1 MGMDYSKV
9 SEWVIR
15 EDSFNPLAL
24 GKCEAIM
31 SLGNGYIGVRSA
43 TEERYL
49 RETRDTFVAGTF
61 NKFDENEVTELP
73 NSADMMAI
81 ELTINGEPFDLT
93 VGSME
98 EYTRELNIRT
108 GELKRSVIWTS
119 PKGAK
124 VLFTSYRVVSLKEL
138 HWIAQRVEVTPLGA
152 DVTVKIRS
160 GINGTMT
167 NTGSQH
173 FSEGDKRFYDKR
185 FIQFVQRTTQSG
197 IDFVNTTAHKLAL
210 GGRELEQDAQVF
222 IERREI
228 FARYEVVVK
237 AGELLE
243 IEKYSNVYTTRDADA
258 GSCAE
263 VSERTCGGNA
273 DAANADV
280 INASAQAVAI
290 NETETVQK
298 LITAGLQKKGLAD
311 CKEMAASGYRSIAD
325 ASAAEWEKEVWEA
338 APIYIEGSC
347 GAEETSDKKTN
358 SADLDQF
365 AVRFAQY
372 HMRVMVPAHDNRMN
386 IGAKGLSGEGYKGHC
401 FWDTEIF
408 LLPYYIFTN
417 PETARKLEEYRY
429 LSLPGAHAK
438 AEHNGY
444 QGAMFPWESAWLDD
458 GEVTP
463 EYCDVDILTGLPI
476 KVWSG
481 IIEQHITSDVAFGAW
496 QYAVITGD
504 EDFMDRYGYE
514 LIMDTARFWASRMEP
529 AADGSYHINDVVGPD
544 EFREHVND
552 NAFTNYMAKWNME
565 KAMEYY
571 HVLKEEKPEIFAAL
585 NKKMNLDDAYGKW
598 EDACRHIFLPQPTA
612 EGVLPQDDRYLSCCD
627 IDLTKYKQQEHI
639 GGIMRDY
646 NLEQI
651 NQIQVS
657 KQADVLVLFF
667 LLEDQFT
674 PEVKAATWKY
684 YEQRTI
690 HDSSLSLS
698 THAVLACDMGQTDM
712 AYDLYQKAAMI
723 DLGPF
728 MGSSNAGIHAASFGG
743 SWQCVVY
750 GFGGVRMLGGKLR
763 INPVLPDAW
772 DRLSYTIIWKG
783 QKLAVAVTK
792 KEITIENLTS
802 MMPIELE
809 VAGKERVVIGNLTV
823 AL

>member
-9 SEWVIR
+9 SDWIIR
-15 EDSFNPLAL
+15 EDSFQPMAL

-31 SLGNGYIGVRSA
+31 SLGNGYIGIRSA

-49 RETRDTFVAGTF
+49 RETRGAFVAGTF

-73 NSADMMAI
+73 NAADMMAI
-81 ELTINGEPFDLT
+81 ELSIDGEPFDLT
-93 VGSME
+93 AGSME
-98 EYTRELNIRT
+98 GYSRELNIKT
-108 GELKRSVIWTS
+108 GELKRSVLWIS
-119 PKGAK
+119 PSGKK
-124 VLFTSYRVVSLKEL
+124 VSLTFYRVVSLKEL
-138 HWIAQRVEVTPLGA
+138 HWIAQRIELTPLDE

-197 IDFVNTTAHKLAL
+197 IDFVNTTSHRLVL
-210 GGRELEQDAQVF
+210 GGKAVDQEAQVF

-228 FARYEVVVK
+228 FAGYETEVK

-243 IEKYSNVYTTRDADA
+243 IEKYSNVFTTRDFDA
-258 GSCAE
+258 PLMMTTDAQEAVTAE
-263 VSERTCGGNA
+263 
-273 DAANADV
+273 
-280 INASAQAVAI
+280 
-290 NETETVQK
+290 
-298 LITAGLQKKGLAD
+298 LQKMGLIA
-311 CKEMAASGYRSIAD
+311 CKTMEAMGYRKIAEE
-325 ASAAEWEKEVWEA
+325 SAEEWDQEVWSQ
-338 APIYIEGSC
+338 APICIEGSQE
-347 GAEETSDKKTN
+347 A
-358 SADLDQF
+358 ALDQF
-365 AVRFAQY
+365 ALRFAQY

-417 PETARKLEEYRY
+417 PEIARKLEEYRY

-481 IIEQHITSDVAFGAW
+481 IIEQHITADVAFGAW
-496 QYAVITGD
+496 QYAIITGD
-504 EDFMDRYGYE
+504 EEFMNQYGYE
-514 LIMDTARFWASRMEP
+514 LIMDTACFWASRLESGE
-529 AADGSYHINDVVGPD
+529 DGFYHINDVVGPD

-552 NAFTNYMAKWNME
+552 NAFTNYMARWNMS

-571 HVLKEEKPEIFAAL
+571 QILKEEKPELFAKL
-585 NKKMNLDDAYGKW
+585 NAKMNLDDAYEKW
-598 EDACRHIFLPQPTA
+598 ADGCKHIFLPQPN
-612 EGVLPQDDRYLSCCD
+612 EQNVLPQDDRYLSCRD

-667 LLEDQFT
+667 LLEDQFS

-698 THAVLACDMGQTDM
+698 THAVLACDMGEEKM
-712 AYDLYQKAAMI
+712 AYDLFRQASMI

-728 MGSSNAGIHAASFGG
+728 MGSSNMGIHAASFGG
-743 SWQCVVY
+743 VWQCVVY

-763 INPVLPDAW
+763 INPLLPKQW
-772 DRLSYTIIWKG
+772 SRLSYTIIWKG
-783 QKLAVAVTK
+783 QKLSVSVTK
-792 KEITIENLTS
+792 DEIVIENLTGNT
-802 MMPIELE
+802 PVELE
-809 VAGKERVVIGNLTV
+809 VAGQACTLTGKLTV
-823 AL
+823 ACEA

>member
-9 SEWVIR
+9 SDWIIR
-15 EDSFNPLAL
+15 EDSFQPLAL

-31 SLGNGYIGVRSA
+31 SLGNGYIGIHSA

-49 RETRDTFVAGTF
+49 RETRGTFVAGTF

-73 NSADMMAI
+73 NAADMMAI
-81 ELTINGEPFDLT
+81 ELSIDGEPFDLS
-93 VGSME
+93 VGSLE
-98 EYTRELNIRT
+98 DYTRELNVKT

-119 PKGAK
+119 PAGKRVSFA
-124 VLFTSYRVVSLKEL
+124 SYRVVSLKHL
-138 HWIAQRVEVTPLGA
+138 HWIAQRIEVKPLDQ

-197 IDFVNTTAHKLAL
+197 IDFVNTTSHKLTL
-210 GGRELEQDAQVF
+210 GGKVLDQEAQVF

-228 FARYEVVVK
+228 FAGYETEVK

-243 IEKYSNVYTTRDADA
+243 IEKYSNVYTTRDFDA
-258 GSCAE
+258 PLLF
-263 VSERTCGGNA
+263 TT
-273 DAANADV
+273 DA
-280 INASAQAVAI
+280 Q
-290 NETETVQK
+290 ETV
-298 LITAGLQKKGLAD
+298 TAELQKTGLSD
-311 CKEMAASGYRSIAD
+311 CKEMEQMGYRKIAD
-325 ASAAEWEKEVWEA
+325 ESAAEWEKEVWSQ
-338 APIYIEGSC
+338 APICIEGYQ
-347 GAEETSDKKTN
+347 EKKERPETTAGSTDDAGVLSVK
-358 SADLDQF
+358 ADPAQLDQF

-408 LLPYYIFTN
+408 LLPYYIFTS
-417 PETARKLEEYRY
+417 PEIARKLEEYRY

-481 IIEQHITSDVAFGAW
+481 IIEQHITADVAFDAW

-504 EDFMDRYGYE
+504 EEFMDQYGYE
-514 LIMDTARFWASRMEP
+514 LIMDTACFWASRLELGE
-529 AADGSYHINDVVGPD
+529 DGFYHINDVVGPD

-552 NAFTNYMAKWNME
+552 NAFTNYMARWNMS

-571 HVLKEEKPEIFAAL
+571 QILKAQKP
-585 NKKMNLDDAYGKW
+585 NLFGKLEAKW
-598 EDACRHIFLPQPTA
+598 ENRAAGGSASGHALEAAYEKWKDGCEHIFLPLPNEQN
-612 EGVLPQDDRYLSCCD
+612 VLPQDDRYLSCRD

-674 PEVKAATWKY
+674 PEVKAATWKH

-698 THAVLACDMGQTDM
+698 THAVLACDMGEPKM
-712 AYDLYQKAAMI
+712 AYDLYQKASMI

-728 MGSSNAGIHAASFGG
+728 MGSSNMGIHAASFGG
-743 SWQCVVY
+743 VWQCVVY

-763 INPVLPDAW
+763 INPLLPDAW
-772 DRLSYTIIWKG
+772 KRLTYTIIWKG
-783 QKLAVAVTK
+783 QKLAVKVTK
-792 KEITIENLTS
+792 DEIAIENLTGET
-802 MMPIELE
+802 PVELD
-809 VAGKERVVIGNLTV
+809 VAGQARVLEGKLRV
-823 AL
+823 AVR

>member
-1 MGMDYSKV
+1 MDYSKAG
-9 SEWVIR
+9 EWIVR
-15 EDSFNPLAL
+15 EDCFDPVRL
-24 GKCEAIM
+24 GKCESVM
-31 SLGNGYIGVRSA
+31 SLGNGYLGLRSA

-49 RETRDTFVAGTF
+49 RETRGMFVAGTF

-73 NSADMMAI
+73 NAAD
-81 ELTINGEPFDLT
+81 LTAMEISIDGEYFDLT

-108 GELKRSVIWTS
+108 GELKRSVLWTS
-119 PKGAK
+119 PAGKRIRFA
-124 VLFTSYRVVSLKEL
+124 SYRVVSLKRL
-138 HWIAQRVEVTPLGA
+138 HAIVQRVEITPLDGDA
-152 DVTVKIRS
+152 AVVIRS

-185 FIQFVQRTTQSG
+185 VIQFVQRTTQSE
-197 IDFVNTTAHKLAL
+197 IDFVNTTVHRLAVN
-210 GGRELEQDAQVF
+210 GQSVKQDAQVY

-228 FARYEVVVK
+228 FAGYEMQVQQ
-237 AGELLE
+237 GELLE
-243 IEKYSNVYTTRDADA
+243 IEKYSTVYTTRDFDAEGMSAADL
-258 GSCAE
+258 
-263 VSERTCGGNA
+263 
-273 DAANADV
+273 
-280 INASAQAVAI
+280 Q
-290 NETETVQK
+290 
-298 LITAGLQKKGLAD
+298 TAGLHACEELEELGYEKIRAESAD
-311 CKEMAASGYRSIAD
+311 Q
-325 ASAAEWEKEVWEA
+325 WEKEVWSQ
-338 APIYIEGSC
+338 APVQIEG
-347 GAEETSDKKTN
+347 GPG
-358 SADLDQF
+358 ADLDQF

-408 LLPYYIFTN
+408 LLPYYIFTA

-438 AEHNGY
+438 AAHNGY
-444 QGAMFPWESAWLDD
+444 VGAMFPWESAWLDD

-463 EYCDVDILTGLPI
+463 EYCDVDILTGRPV

-481 IIEQHITSDVAFGAW
+481 FIEQHITSDVAFGAW

-504 EDFMDRYGYE
+504 EDFMEKCGYE
-514 LIMDTARFWASRMEP
+514 LIMDTAIFWASRLEKGG
-529 AADGSYHINDVVGPD
+529 DGAYHINDVVGPD

-571 HVLKEEKPEIFAAL
+571 SLLKTEKPSLFASL
-585 NKKMNLDDAYGKW
+585 NQKLNLDRAYEKW
-598 EDACRHIFLPQPTA
+598 KDGCEYIFLPQPTA
-612 EGVLPQDDRYLSCCD
+612 ENVLPQDDRYLSCRD
-627 IDLTKYKQQEHI
+627 IDLTKYKQQEHV
-639 GGIMRDY
+639 GGITRDY

-667 LLEDQFT
+667 LLEDQFS
-674 PEVKAATWKY
+674 PEVKAATWRY
-684 YEQRTI
+684 YEQRTV

-712 AYDLYQKAAMI
+712 AYDLYKKAAMI

-728 MGSSNAGIHAASFGG
+728 MGSSDAGIHAASFGG

-772 DRLSYTIIWKG
+772 DKLCYTILWKG
-783 QKLAVAVTK
+783 QKLAVEVTK
-792 KEITIENLTS
+792 SAVTIENLTGDEPVS
-802 MMPIELE
+802 LE
-809 VAGKERVVIGNLTV
+809 VAGKETVLTDKGTYII
-823 AL
+823 